1 MSYEF
6 THVSDFNA
14 LIDTL
19 ESLGRDWA
27 LDSETYA
34 WDTDDAG
41 YLYGTGGNELS
52 FDSMSTF
59 DENDMDYQ
67 RSLMY

>member
-6 THVSDFNA
+6 TDFSGFNGLVDQLS
-14 LIDTL
+14 LIGSTYD
-19 ESLGRDWA
+19 
-27 LDSETYA
+27 LDPETYD
-34 WDTDDAG
+34 WDSDDG
-41 YLYGTGGNELS
+41 YLYGTGGNEMS

-59 DENDMDYQ
+59 DSNDMDYQ

>member
-6 THVSDFNA
+6 TELNGFNSLLDQLS
-14 LIDTL
+14 LIGQSY
-19 ESLGRDWA
+19 E
-27 LDSETYA
+27 LDAETYGV
-34 WDTDDAG
+34 DDDLDVHG
-41 YLYGTGGNELS
+41 IYGNDMS

>member
-6 THVSDFNA
+6 SDFSGFNGLLDQLS
-14 LIDTL
+14 LIGSTYDL
-19 ESLGRDWA
+19 EP
-27 LDSETYA
+27 ETYG
-34 WDTDDAG
+34 WDNDDTD
-41 YLYGTGGNELS
+41 YLGNDLS